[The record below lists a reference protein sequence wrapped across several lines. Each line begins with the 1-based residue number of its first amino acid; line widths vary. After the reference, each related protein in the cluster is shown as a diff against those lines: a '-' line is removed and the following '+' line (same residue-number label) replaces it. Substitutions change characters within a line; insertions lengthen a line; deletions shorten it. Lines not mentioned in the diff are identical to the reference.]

1 MTIMFS
7 KLSQKKIPL
16 IIGLVLSIAL
26 SIAINTALGVKFK
39 DDEFHT
45 ALVVVASHNPSNY
58 TVTLTKD
65 VTDALDNDYPAG
77 TPLHVVSLFY
87 NLPEDKP
94 EFSLVYIPEGET
106 SLTPN
111 FVTNFS
117 LEDVNPSADLDSA
130 IAAAKDFA
138 VKRDK
143 DLQARKTSNKVMRI
157 VIDIVAFVAVNLIT
171 LLLAGIDNPM
181 KRRTLLFAFFAVCL
195 MVTVVAFMAAPYLGH
210 K

>member
-7 KLSQKKIPL
+7 NLSQKKIPL

-87 NLPEDKP
+87 NLPEDKA

-117 LEDVNPSADLDSA
+117 LEDINPSADLDSA
-130 IAAAKDFA
+130 IATAKDEA

-143 DLQARKTSNKVMRI
+143 DLQARKTTHKVTRI
-157 VIDIVAFVAVNLIT
+157 IISVVAFIAVNLIT

-195 MVTVVAFMAAPYLGH
+195 MVTVCAFMAAPYLGH